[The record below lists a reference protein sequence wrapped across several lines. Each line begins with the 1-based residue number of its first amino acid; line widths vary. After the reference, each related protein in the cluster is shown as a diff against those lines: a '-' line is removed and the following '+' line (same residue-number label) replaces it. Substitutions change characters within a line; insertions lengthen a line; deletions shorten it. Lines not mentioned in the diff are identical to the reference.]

1 MKLTAVVLAIMATT
15 VAVLAQVGPWLTEWA
30 NSYGV

>member
-1 MKLTAVVLAIMATT
+1 MKLTAVVLAFMATT
-15 VAVLAQVGPWLTEWA
+15 VAALAKVGPWLTEWA

>member
-1 MKLTAVVLAIMATT
+1 MKITAVVLAIMATT
-15 VAVLAQVGPWLTEWA
+15 VAALAQVGPWLTELV